1 MSEIYAT
8 LPLLGFAAFSG
19 TGKTTLLEAI
29 LPKLL
34 ARGIRVAVIK
44 HAHHDFDIDQPG
56 KDSYRLRKAGAS
68 QMLISSRYRRA
79 LVTETPD
86 EEANLA
92 HLITQL
98 DQTQLDLILVEG
110 FKKLSFPKIEL
121 HRAEVGKPWL
131 HPTDSNII
139 AVAANVPAPDS
150 ETTAELKS
158 GPESKNTV
166 LPQLDINN
174 LEQITDFVISF
185 IQGEVATTNAPQP
198 QGLQCGDLTPQGML
212 SVTAGRDRILD
223 HIVPLEQ
230 AQRVDLK
237 AALGQIVARD
247 ILSPVNVP
255 QHTNSAMDG
264 YAIRGDDLDCDS
276 YDVVAHVM
284 AGHSYDL
291 PLEKGQAVRIMTGA
305 AVPECADTVVMREQ
319 AKQADTAVN
328 SVIKSTVRFDLTMAA
343 IHPGQNVRQAGE
355 DLALGQTA
363 VAAGSKITAPEL
375 GMIASL
381 GINQIEVKKPI
392 RVAIFSTGDEVQ
404 HPGEAQKDNCIYD
417 SNRYTLHAMLTQA
430 GCEVLDLGIIE
441 DSEAAL
447 EATLQQ
453 GSTQAD
459 LILSS
464 GGVSVGDADYI
475 KTVLDKLGQ
484 INFWRVNMR
493 PGRPLA
499 FGHINDTPFF
509 GLPGNPVA
517 VMVVF
522 LQFVEPA
529 IRKLQGMEN
538 WQPQIFSATA
548 SERFRSRPG
557 RTEYTRGI
565 FSFDANG
572 RLTVKSTGQ
581 QGSGILRSMSEANC
595 LVEVLPEQ
603 ANAEIGDSVRVIP
616 LQGRV

>member
-1 MSEIYAT
+1 MSKIYAS

-19 TGKTTLLEAI
+19 TGKTTLLEAM
-29 LPKLL
+29 LPKLV

-56 KDSYRLRKAGAS
+56 KDSHRLRKAGAS
-68 QMLISSRYRRA
+68 QMLISSRCRRA
-79 LVTETPD
+79 LVTETPA
-86 EEANLA
+86 EEATLP

-121 HRAEVGKPWL
+121 HRSEVGKPWL
-131 HPTDSNII
+131 HPTDNNII
-139 AVAANVPAPDS
+139 AVAANVAVPAP
-150 ETTAELKS
+150 
-158 GPESKNTV
+158 ESTQPS
-166 LPQLDINN
+166 LPLLDINN
-174 LEQITDFVISF
+174 LEQITDFVVSF
-185 IQGEVATTNAPQP
+185 IQGEIDTNAAVKP

-212 SVTAGRDRILD
+212 SVAEGRERILG
-223 HIVPLEQ
+223 HIVPIEQ
-230 AQRVDLK
+230 TQTVELK
-237 AALGQIVARD
+237 SALGQIVACD

-264 YAIRGDDLDCDS
+264 YAIRGDDLARED
-276 YDVVAHVM
+276 YTVVAHVM

-305 AVPECADTVVMREQ
+305 AVPESADTVVMREQ
-319 AKQADTAVN
+319 AVQTDCTVN
-328 SVIKSTVRFDLTMAA
+328 NVIKSTVHFDLSMAA
-343 IHPGQNVRQAGE
+343 IHQGQNVRQAGE

-363 VAAGSKITAPEL
+363 VAANSKITAPEL

-381 GINQIEVKKPI
+381 GINQVSVKRPV

-404 HPGEAQKDNCIYD
+404 HPGEAQKNNCIYD
-417 SNRYTLHAMLTQA
+417 SNRYTLHAMLTQV
-430 GCEVLDLGIIE
+430 GCEVIDLGIIE
-441 DSEAAL
+441 DSETAL
-447 EATLQQ
+447 AATLQQ
-453 GSTQAD
+453 GSAQAD

-484 INFWRVNMR
+484 INFWRINMR

-499 FGHINDTPFF
+499 FGHIDTTPFF

-529 IRKLQGMEN
+529 IRKLQGMDN
-538 WQPQIFSATA
+538 WQPQVFNAVAT
-548 SERFRSRPG
+548 EKFRSRPN

-565 FSFDANG
+565 FGFDANG

-603 ANAEIGDSVRVIP
+603 ANAEIGDLVRVVP

>member
-1 MSEIYAT
+1 MNKIYAS

-29 LPKLL
+29 LPKLV

-56 KDSYRLRKAGAS
+56 KDSHRLRKAGAS
-68 QMLISSRYRRA
+68 QMLISSRSRRA

-86 EEANLA
+86 EEATLP
-92 HLITQL
+92 HLIAQL

-121 HRAEVGKPWL
+121 HRTEVGKPWL
-131 HPTDSNII
+131 HPADNNII
-139 AVAANVPAPDS
+139 AIAANVPANS
-150 ETTAELKS
+150 H
-158 GPESKNTV
+158 
-166 LPQLDINN
+166 LPQLDIND
-174 LEQITDFVISF
+174 LEQITEFVISF
-185 IQGEVATTNAPQP
+185 IQGKVSTFVPDQP

-212 SVTAGRDRILD
+212 SVAEGRDRILG
-223 HIVPLEQ
+223 HIVPL
-230 AQRVDLK
+230 AQSQTVDLK
-237 AALGQIVARD
+237 TALGQIVAHD
-247 ILSPVNVP
+247 VISPVNVP

-264 YAIRGDDLDCDS
+264 YAIRGDDLTAES
-276 YDVVAHVM
+276 YQVVAHVM
-284 AGHSYDL
+284 AGHCYDL

-319 AKQADTAVN
+319 AEQIDN
-328 SVIKSTVRFDLTMAA
+328 TVRFDLSMAA
-343 IHPGQNVRQAGE
+343 INTGQNVRQAGE

-363 VAAGSKITAPEL
+363 VAAGSKISAPEL

-381 GINQIEVKKPI
+381 GINQVTVKKPV

-404 HPGEAQKDNCIYD
+404 HPGETQKNNCIYD
-417 SNRYTLHAMLTQA
+417 SNRYTLHSMLSQA
-430 GCEVLDLGIIE
+430 GCEVIDLGIIE

-447 EATLQQ
+447 EVTLQQ
-453 GSTQAD
+453 SSKQAD

-484 INFWRVNMR
+484 INFWRINMR

-499 FGHINDTPFF
+499 FGQINDTPFF

-529 IRKLQGMEN
+529 IRKLQGMTN
-538 WQPQIFSATA
+538 WQPQVFNAVAT
-548 SERFRSRPG
+548 ERFRSRPN

-565 FSFDANG
+565 FGFDANG

-616 LQGRV
+616 LQGRI

>member
-1 MSEIYAT
+1 MSKIHAS

-19 TGKTTLLEAI
+19 TGKTTLLEAM
-29 LPKLL
+29 LPKLV

-56 KDSYRLRKAGAS
+56 KDSHRLRKAGAS
-68 QMLISSRYRRA
+68 QMLISSRCRRA

-86 EEANLA
+86 EEASLP
-92 HLITQL
+92 HLIAQL

-121 HRAEVGKPWL
+121 HRSEVGKPWL

-139 AVAANVPAPDS
+139 AVAANVPVPAS
-150 ETTAELKS
+150 GSAALAEKAS
-158 GPESKNTV
+158 
-166 LPQLDINN
+166 LPLLDINN
-174 LEQITDFVISF
+174 LEQITDFVVRF
-185 IQGEVATTNAPQP
+185 IQGEVDTSAASLLLPQS

-212 SVTAGRDRILD
+212 SVAEGRERILG
-223 HIVPLEQ
+223 HIVPIEKTQ
-230 AQRVDLK
+230 TVDLK
-237 AALGQIVARD
+237 AALGQIVAHD

-264 YAIRGDDLDCDS
+264 YAIRGDDLERQD
-276 YDVVAHVM
+276 YTVVAHVM

-319 AKQADTAVN
+319 AEQIDN
-328 SVIKSTVRFDLTMAA
+328 IVRFDLSMAA
-343 IHPGQNVRQAGE
+343 INTGQNVRQAGE

-363 VAAGSKITAPEL
+363 IAANSKITAPEL

-381 GINQIEVKKPI
+381 GINQVSVKRAI

-404 HPGEAQKDNCIYD
+404 HPGEAQKNNCIYD

-430 GCEVLDLGIIE
+430 GCEVIDLGIIE
-441 DSEAAL
+441 DNEAAL
-447 EATLQQ
+447 EMTLEQ
-453 GSTQAD
+453 GAQQAD

-475 KTVLDKLGQ
+475 KTVLAKLGK
-484 INFWRVNMR
+484 INFWRINMR

-499 FGHINDTPFF
+499 FGHIDDTPFF

-522 LQFVEPA
+522 LQFVEPV
-529 IRKLQGMEN
+529 IRKLQGMDN
-538 WQPQIFSATA
+538 WQPQVFNAVAT
-548 SERFRSRPG
+548 ERFRSRPN

-603 ANAEIGDSVRVIP
+603 ANAEIGDLVRVVP